1 MFQRQNNPC
10 SNAGQDLTQQ
20 DQFWRMSDTDLHFH
34 ALHERLSQACLCS
47 CASKPQLVA
56 VGPVSHKAKL
66 SHVGPGAAIGAA
78 SHPDVEVLIWAKA
91 QLVHEGADAV
101 VDVWQASL
109 CLSNGQTT
117 QR

>member
-1 MFQRQNNPC
+1 
-10 SNAGQDLTQQ
+10 
-20 DQFWRMSDTDLHFH
+20 MSEANLHFH

-56 VGPVSHKAKL
+56 VGAVTHETKL

-78 SHPDVEVLIWAKA
+78 SHPDVEVLIWPKA
-91 QLVHEGADAV
+91 QLVHEGANAV
-101 VDVWQASL
+101 GDVWQASL
-109 CLSNGQTT
+109 CLTNGQTT